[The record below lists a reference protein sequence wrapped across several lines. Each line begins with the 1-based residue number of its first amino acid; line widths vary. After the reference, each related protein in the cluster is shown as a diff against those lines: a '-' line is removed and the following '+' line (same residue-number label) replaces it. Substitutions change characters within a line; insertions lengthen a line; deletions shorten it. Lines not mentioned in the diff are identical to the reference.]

1 MAEPI
6 LVTGVIDL
14 DPAQRDGFIAAC
26 QELMAATH
34 QEDGCEH
41 YCFAADLSDPG
52 RFHISERWASKPEMD
67 AHMGSAHLAA
77 FMGAMGNF
85 GVRGASLTQW
95 TGATGTTLM

>member
-1 MAEPI
+1 
-6 LVTGVIDL
+6 
-14 DPAQRDGFIAAC
+14 
-26 QELMAATH
+26 
-34 QEDGCEH
+34 
-41 YCFAADLSDPG
+41 
-52 RFHISERWASKPEMD
+52 MD